1 MLNNAITARVKEL
14 NDNGKIGSANSFRD
28 TLKAIESFAYSTIN
42 FNDITADWLVRCEKF
57 WEKKAMSITT
67 RGIYFRNIR
76 TMMNFAKRTGIIKE
90 SQYPF
95 GKGKFEIRNFTKSKS
110 RKRQPIRK
118 HLPR

>member
-28 TLKAIESFAYSTIN
+28 TLKAIESFTGSTIN
-42 FNDITADWLVRCEKF
+42 FNDITADCLVRCEKF

-76 TMMNFAKRTGIIKE
+76 TMMNFAKRTGIIKV
-90 SQYPF
+90 
-95 GKGKFEIRNFTKSKS
+95 
-110 RKRQPIRK
+110 
-118 HLPR
+118 